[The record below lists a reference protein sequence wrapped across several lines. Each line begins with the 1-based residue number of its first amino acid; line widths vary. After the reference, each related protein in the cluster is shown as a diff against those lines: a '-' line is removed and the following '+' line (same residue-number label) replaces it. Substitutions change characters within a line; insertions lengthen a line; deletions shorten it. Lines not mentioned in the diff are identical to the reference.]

1 MNNTNTYNELF
12 KLENVNKEDNIIYY
26 EKNNIIL
33 PNLQNINESQSS
45 NLSIKNFTKFID
57 KILFDT
63 SYINDPESDWGLNH
77 HDPLS
82 KEQICIFTSNIYTD
96 YYISVNLPDY
106 KYEIPN
112 QFYNNIN
119 QCINNDMIRFLIIPI
134 FLKFTSKSGHANVII
149 IDKKNKTIEFYEPH
163 GVVFSGSETVFDLEK
178 HIKSIIFA
186 ILPLSS
192 EYMYINTHENCII
205 GLQSLQNVINP
216 SSGHCLA
223 WTLLIIHTRVLNIYM
238 TTENIIDF
246 FLTKFSLQELNTY
259 IKRYINF
266 VEQYAINTES
276 KISNTIELPLI
287 LSADEEYN
295 ISIKIINLTNEYLL
309 NIDNIL
315 YRNTILGKL
324 FTYKNYHKFNDLFS
338 TTLHTLII
346 KNSLPL

>member
-1 MNNTNTYNELF
+1 MNNTYNEVF
-12 KLENVNKEDNIIYY
+12 KLENENKQDNIIYY

-33 PNLQNINESQSS
+33 PNLQNINESESS
-45 NLSIKNFTKFID
+45 NLSIDNFTKFID

-63 SYINDPESDWGLNH
+63 SYINNIDPEFKD
-77 HDPLS
+77 
-82 KEQICIFTSNIYTD
+82 QICIFTSNIYTD
-96 YYISVNLPDY
+96 YYILVNLPDY
-106 KYEIPN
+106 KYEITN

-119 QCINNDMIRFLIIPI
+119 QCINNEIIRFLIIPV
-134 FLKFTSKSGHANVII
+134 FLKFTSNSGHANVII

-163 GVVFSGSETVFDLEK
+163 GIVFSGSETAFDLEK
-178 HIKSIIFA
+178 HVKSIIFA

-192 EYMYINTHENCII
+192 EYEYINTHENCII

-216 SSGHCLA
+216 ISGHCLA

-266 VEQYAINTES
+266 IEQYATTTES

-287 LSADEEYN
+287 LSPDEEYN
-295 ISIKIINLTNEYLL
+295 ISMNIINLTNEYLL
-309 NIDNIL
+309 NINNTL

-338 TTLHTLII
+338 SIIEKNTIIIQHTP
-346 KNSLPL
+346 N